1 MSNNPHVLIVGAG
14 FGGLGVAE
22 ELAHVPVD
30 VTLIDRHNYH
40 TFQPLLYQVATSLL
54 NAEDVGAPVRSL
66 FRHQDNVTFRMAT
79 VTGVDIP
86 SHRIQLE
93 DGNQIAYDYLVLAGG
108 ATVNYF
114 NTPGA
119 AEHAFP
125 LYTLMNAVTLRNKI
139 LERFEAADRDS
150 ALIED
155 GVLNFVIVGSGPTGV
170 EIAGALSDLFYNLLP
185 RDYHQLATER
195 PRVIIVEKGKE
206 VLAPFKDNLRKYAKE
221 ELEERRVEV
230 RLGETVAEVG
240 PTFVRLK
247 SGEEIKTHT
256 LIWAAGVKAN
266 PLADNLGLPQ
276 GPGAR
281 VRLTP
286 DLSVPDHPEIFVV
299 GDMGEVASEGKL
311 LPQLGSVA
319 MQSGEHVGRQIAR
332 RIAGEETQAFK
343 YWDKGFMA
351 TIGRGSAVVEFPNQ
365 RTLHG
370 PLAYFAWLGVHLAL
384 LNGTRNRIE
393 TLWNWGWSALT
404 HDRAARIII
413 EREEET
419 QSVTQ
424 SGAGGVTPVPRSG
437 DLGASGCNGPLA
449 ELG

>member
-1 MSNNPHVLIVGAG
+1 MSSTRHVAIVGAG

-22 ELAHVPVD
+22 QLGHVPVE

-54 NAEDVGAPVRSL
+54 NAEDVGAPVRGM

-79 VTGVDIP
+79 VTGVDAAGQK
-86 SHRIQLE
+86 IQLE
-93 DGNQIAYDYLVLAGG
+93 DGKQIPYDYLVLAGG

-125 LYTLMNAVTLRNKI
+125 LYTLANAVKLRNRI
-139 LERFEAADRDS
+139 LERFEAADRNP

-155 GVLNFVIVGSGPTGV
+155 GALNFVIVGAGPTGV
-170 EIAGALSDLFYNLLP
+170 ETAGALSDLFYNLLP
-185 RDYHQLATER
+185 RDYHDLATEKA
-195 PRVIIVEKGKE
+195 RVILVEMGKE
-206 VLAPFKDNLRKYAKE
+206 VLAPFKDNLRTYAKQ
-221 ELEERRVEV
+221 ELEQRRVEV
-230 RLGETVAEVG
+230 RLEQAVAEVG
-240 PTFVRLK
+240 GTFVRLK
-247 SGEEIKTHT
+247 SGEEIKAHT
-256 LIWAAGVKAN
+256 LIWAAGVRAN
-266 PLADNLGLPQ
+266 PLADMLKSPQ
-276 GPGAR
+276 GRGGR
-281 VRLTP
+281 IKLNP

-299 GDMGEVASEGKL
+299 GDMGEVASDGNV

-332 RIAGEETQAFK
+332 RLHGDPGQPFR

-351 TIGRGSAVVEFPNQ
+351 TIGRGAAVVELPNM

-370 PLAYFAWLGVHLAL
+370 PLAYFAWLGVHLVL
-384 LNGTRNRIE
+384 LNGMRNRIE

-413 EREEET
+413 ESKDDEVKHAT
-419 QSVTQ
+419 DP
-424 SGAGGVTPVPRSG
+424 AH
-437 DLGASGCNGPLA
+437 
-449 ELG
+449 